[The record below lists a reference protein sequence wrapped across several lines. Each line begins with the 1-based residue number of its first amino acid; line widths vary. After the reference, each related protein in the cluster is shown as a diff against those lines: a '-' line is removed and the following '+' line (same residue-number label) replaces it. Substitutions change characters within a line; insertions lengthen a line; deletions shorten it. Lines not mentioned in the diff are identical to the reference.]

1 MVYLKV
7 NVNIVYGSIEA
18 SVQITSET
26 LDDQI
31 FCAMYFSMLLCNIC
45 TFLYHLDVTLWNG
58 VVLEQVK
65 QNLAVLSDICC
76 SNYTQRK
83 QSFAVGSGR
92 RARILFSTKLYQNRG
107 VFMPRELRLNVLRRL

>member
-1 MVYLKV
+1 MERMVHLKV
-7 NVNIVYGSIEA
+7 YININIAFNSIETC
-18 SVQITSET
+18 VQITSGT

-58 VVLEQVK
+58 VVLEQIK

-83 QSFAVGSGR
+83 RNFAVCIVDGEQKFGFR
-92 RARILFSTKLYQNRG
+92 QNYIITEACLC
-107 VFMPRELRLNVLRRL
+107 PEN